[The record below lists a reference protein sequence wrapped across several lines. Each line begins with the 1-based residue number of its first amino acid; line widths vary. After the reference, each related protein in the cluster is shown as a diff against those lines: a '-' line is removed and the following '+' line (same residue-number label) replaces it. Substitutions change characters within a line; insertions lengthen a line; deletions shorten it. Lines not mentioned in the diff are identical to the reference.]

1 MTEAIGEART
11 RPRRNRKTMTTTH
24 TAREAVAAAL
34 AALRSLPG
42 WQGVSSNYGDC
53 VEHLDDLAAD
63 LAEHGWQELAD

>member
-1 MTEAIGEART
+1 
-11 RPRRNRKTMTTTH
+11 MTTTH

-42 WQGVSSNYGDC
+42 WQAVSSNYGDC

-63 LAEHGWQELAD
+63 LAERDWQELAD